1 VAKDLNRHLRMTK
14 QRRIILD
21 ELKRLASHPSA
32 EELYEVVRSRLPRIS
47 LGTVYRNLEV
57 LSELGE
63 IQKLELGGTQKR
75 FDWDTRKHYHIRCIN
90 CDRVDNARMGFMENV
105 EQSLSEATDFKVM
118 DHRLEFLG
126 LCPACLEKALE
137 RESLGQK
144 APDRNAERGRIC

>member
-1 VAKDLNRHLRMTK
+1 MEKEISSSRTVRMTK
-14 QRRIILD
+14 QRRIILE
-21 ELKRLASHPSA
+21 ELRRLDSHPSA
-32 EELYEVVRSRLPRIS
+32 EELCEAVRERLPRIS
-47 LGTVYRNLEV
+47 LATVYRNLEV

-75 FDWDTRKHYHIRCIN
+75 FDWDPRKHYHIRCIN

-105 EQSLSEATDFKVM
+105 EQSLSASTDFKVM

-144 APDRNAERGRIC
+144 VGR

>member
-1 VAKDLNRHLRMTK
+1 MEKELNRTRNVRMTK
-14 QRRIILD
+14 QRRVILD
-21 ELKRLASHPSA
+21 ELKRLDIHPSA
-32 EELYEVVRSRLPRIS
+32 EELYEYVRDRLPRIS

-90 CDRVDNARMGFMENV
+90 CDRVDNARMGFMKNV
-105 EQSLSEATDFKVM
+105 EQSLSESTDFRIM

-126 LCPACLEKALE
+126 LCPACLEKAIE

-144 APDRNAERGRIC
+144 TLAQL